1 VEATFTLD
9 EHLDGDTLEEYA
21 FRRLSEGAT
30 EALEEHLLICEACQE
45 ALAEVDEFVQLMKE
59 ATAQL
64 ASSRSSFE
72 LRWPRSRWGRAGI
85 GVSGLAIVLLAA
97 LAFWPSR
104 RAPARTVQLVALRG
118 DDTATIAHARG
129 GPLDLVIDV
138 SDLPGVAKFR
148 LELVNAAGRRQWDG
162 EANPVDG
169 KLTVLLPKALGRG
182 AYWVRLSGSDG
193 ELLREFGLRSD

>member
-1 VEATFTLD
+1 MEATFRLD

-21 FRRLSEGAT
+21 FRRLSEAAT
-30 EALEEHLLICEACQE
+30 EALEEHLLICETCQE

-72 LRWPRSRWGRAGI
+72 LRWPRSRRGRAGI

-104 RAPARTVQLVALRG
+104 RAPSSTVQLVALRG
-118 DDTATIAHARG
+118 DDTAAIAHARG

-148 LELVNAAGRRQWDG
+148 LEVVNAAGRRQWDG
-162 EANPVDG
+162 EANPADG

-182 AYWVRLSGSDG
+182 TYWVRLSGSDG